1 LLNESLRRVLGP
13 HVRQQGS
20 FVGDEY
26 LRFDFNHYQNLT
38 EEEILSVEDM
48 VNGQIREGFPV
59 AIYELP
65 FKEAQKMNVQA
76 VFGEKYDEIVRV
88 VDTVFSKE
96 LCGGCHVANTAD
108 IGGFAIYNI
117 ESKGSGIFRIE
128 AATGDA
134 VKTAVDSAA
143 AHLKT
148 EIRDLA
154 TKAEKILTAAREEDI
169 KLEFRPP
176 ALSAPRP
183 GYRYLINLGRD
194 AAAWREAARELDKTY
209 QKSKREKNAVSLD
222 NYLKNVLTIGDYNVL
237 IITTEGM
244 DVEQQKDLADRLS
257 DKLPSSIV
265 FIANIVAEKVVFVSK
280 NKIDKLHA
288 GETVRL
294 AAGILGGGGGGRK
307 DFAQAG
313 GRDAARLAE
322 AVAAVR
328 TMITER
334 L

>member
-1 LLNESLRRVLGP
+1 
-13 HVRQQGS
+13 
-20 FVGDEY
+20 
-26 LRFDFNHYQNLT
+26 
-38 EEEILSVEDM
+38 
-48 VNGQIREGFPV
+48 
-59 AIYELP
+59 
-65 FKEAQKMNVQA
+65 
-76 VFGEKYDEIVRV
+76 
-88 VDTVFSKE
+88 
-96 LCGGCHVANTAD
+96 
-108 IGGFAIYNI
+108 
-117 ESKGSGIFRIE
+117 
-128 AATGDA
+128 
-134 VKTAVDSAA
+134 
-143 AHLKT
+143 
-148 EIRDLA
+148 
-154 TKAEKILTAAREEDI
+154 
-169 KLEFRPP
+169 
-176 ALSAPRP
+176 
-183 GYRYLINLGRD
+183 
-194 AAAWREAARELDKTY
+194 
-209 QKSKREKNAVSLD
+209 
-222 NYLKNVLTIGDYNVL
+222 
-237 IITTEGM
+237 M